1 MKEATSKKTD
11 LLSRN
16 NLAKRERFWLNSYTD
31 CQWSV
36 LETSGGTDLMFFTVD
51 FVDGVILPGVDQ
63 LTWRAFAPS
72 IAKLLQNIVSIAV
85 VKGALL
91 SCTP

>member
-16 NLAKRERFWLNSYTD
+16 NLAKRERFWLNSYRD

-36 LETSGGTDLMFFTVD
+36 PEVSGGTDLVSFTVD

-72 IAKLLQNIVSIAV
+72 RAKLLEDIVSFTV
-85 VKGALL
+85 VKWALL
-91 SCTP
+91 TCTR